1 MRNRLRELLETE
13 PSALGAF
20 VTLRDPAVTELAA
33 LAGFDL
39 VLIETEHAA
48 IGLETMEDH
57 LRAARA
63 HGIGTLV
70 RVPSDEAKG
79 ILRVL
84 DSGADGV
91 LVPHVG
97 TAEAA
102 RRAVEAV
109 RYPPLGHRGMYA
121 GSRAADFGAH
131 GLGGA
136 AELTERLNRDTVVT
150 VMVEDAS
157 GVAEVEDI
165 AAVPGL
171 DVIHIG
177 PSDLSASLGRV
188 GASEQPEIT
197 AALDRVRAACAANGI
212 RWGFP
217 VGNGA
222 YPLTALELRERGA
235 FLLTAGSEAAHLLQ
249 AFRATVSAASPGA
262 VRPV

>member
-1 MRNRLRELLETE
+1 MRNRLRELLATE
-13 PSALGAF
+13 PNVLGVF

-33 LAGFDL
+33 LAGFDF

-48 IGLETMEDH
+48 LGLETMEDH
-57 LRAARA
+57 FRAARA

-70 RVPSDEAKG
+70 RVPSEEPKG

-84 DSGADGV
+84 DAGADGV

-97 TAEAA
+97 SAEAA

-109 RYPPLGHRGMYA
+109 RYPPAGHRGMYA

-131 GLGGA
+131 GLA
-136 AELTERLNRDTVVT
+136 AQEVTERLNSETVLA

-157 GVAEVEDI
+157 GVAEIEDI

-171 DVIHIG
+171 DMIHIG
-177 PSDLSASLGRV
+177 PSDLSASLGRI
-188 GASEQPEIT
+188 GESEQPEIT
-197 AALDRVRAACAANGI
+197 AAVERVRAACAANGI
-212 RWGFP
+212 TWGFP

-222 YPLTALELRERGA
+222 YPLTAPELRERGA
-235 FLLTAGSEAAHLLQ
+235 FMLTVGSEAGHLLQ
-249 AFRATVSAASPGA
+249 AFRATVSRASEGAA
-262 VRPV
+262 RPV